1 MRENTRNYSRK
12 VKSWTI
18 NKEKG
23 MFKKEDIK
31 VGRIILPGGEGC
43 VMKRDTL
50 IPSMRT
56 CLTYTVQDVLDDYG
70 KMLAECRTDSTT
82 QELKRE
88 GE

>member
-1 MRENTRNYSRK
+1 MMR
-12 VKSWTI
+12 
-18 NKEKG
+18 
-23 MFKKEDIK
+23 
-31 VGRIILPGGEGC
+31 
-43 VMKRDTL
+43 RDTL